1 MEGYRVGNANRFHG
15 VVSNWPEGA
24 TVRVKVRRKAD
35 EKELKVFLGDPAKIL
50 ERKRALEA
58 TELGFAPG
66 PGTKVGAVQPGGPA
80 AKAGLKE
87 GDVLTRVD
95 GRRVGSWT
103 EFRAL
108 LRPNAELQLTVTR
121 EGKDVELTLKVPRP
135 RSDE

>member
-1 MEGYRVGNANRFHG
+1 M
-15 VVSNWPEGA
+15 
-24 TVRVKVRRKAD
+24 
-35 EKELKVFLGDPAKIL
+35 
-50 ERKRALEA
+50 
-58 TELGFAPG
+58 
-66 PGTKVGAVQPGGPA
+66 QPGGPA